1 MFAQIQHG
9 QTLQQV
15 RSLIDLA
22 PIQPKVYKSQG
33 FPMTTLG
40 YEIPLPG
47 DLLLIPGVSFDQNLK
62 VKIITIGLYKNPGQE
77 DQKVCHWKIVRCE

>member
-1 MFAQIQHG
+1 
-9 QTLQQV
+9 
-15 RSLIDLA
+15 
-22 PIQPKVYKSQG
+22 
-33 FPMTTLG
+33 MTTLG

-77 DQKVCHWKIVRCE
+77 DQKVCHWKIVPASK